1 LIAFWFEASHLKK
14 VYYREVF
21 QLLSS
26 VSEVGGLITFLRIF
40 CSILSM
46 YFAEFFYNVSV
57 MKRIYM
63 MNKDIFKSDYK
74 YSGESGRVE
83 REQKL

>member
-1 LIAFWFEASHLKK
+1 
-14 VYYREVF
+14 
-21 QLLSS
+21 
-26 VSEVGGLITFLRIF
+26 
-40 CSILSM
+40 M

-63 MNKDIFKSDYK
+63 MNKDVFKSDYK